1 MARIV
6 PARRADSPRAV
17 SGTATPI
24 PATAAAPVKTLD
36 LGNGVTLDL
45 VKLPGA
51 NTFWMGR
58 CEMSNRQYAQFDPA
72 HDSGIEVGDFLQF
85 SVAERGF
92 PMNTPTSRWPASPGR
107 ARGRILPLALRQIV
121 ATSGAADRETM
132 DARLPRRRHQRA
144 LVRRARHRLR
154 APSPIWPT
162 WPTTRSARMGWDLP
176 SGAIPAWRPAATN
189 VNDGFR
195 VSAPVGHFAAHPWG
209 LFDVQGNVSE
219 WTRTLAPDGRQ
230 IVCGG
235 SFADRPAA
243 AGAGWTR
250 RFPAWRRI
258 YNVGFRVVIEE
269 DARALSRH

>member
-1 MARIV
+1 MAVHPQRGSRWRCPPLPSGPTRVV
-6 PARRADSPRAV
+6 PA
-17 SGTATPI
+17 ATNELWFGGPD
-24 PATAAAPVKTLD
+24 T
-36 LGNGVTLDL
+36 
-45 VKLPGA
+45 
-51 NTFWMGR
+51 
-58 CEMSNRQYAQFDPA
+58 
-72 HDSGIEVGDFLQF
+72 DF
-85 SVAERGF
+85 
-92 PMNTPTSRWPASPGR
+92 
-107 ARGRILPLALRQIV
+107 
-121 ATSGAADRETM
+121 
-132 DARLPRRRHQRA
+132 ARLENLADLAYHT
-144 LVRRARHRLR
+144 VSTH
-154 APSPIWPT
+154 
-162 WPTTRSARMGWDLP
+162 GWDLP